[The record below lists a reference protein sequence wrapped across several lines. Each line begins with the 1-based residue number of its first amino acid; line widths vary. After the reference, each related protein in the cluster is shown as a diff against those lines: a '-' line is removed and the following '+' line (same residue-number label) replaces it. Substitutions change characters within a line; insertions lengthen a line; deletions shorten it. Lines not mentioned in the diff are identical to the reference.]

1 MPNRTFTEAGQNMR
15 IDCPY
20 CGPRDS
26 GEFVYRGDAKPRR
39 PDASDAEAFVDYVYL
54 RENVAGSMDEHWYHL
69 NGCRQW
75 LTVRRDTL
83 SHEIQSSRLSQ
94 ERGS

>member
-1 MPNRTFTEAGQNMR
+1 MR
-15 IDCPY
+15 AMSGLLVPCPH
-20 CGPRDS
+20 CGPRPYTEFS
-26 GEFVYRGDAKPRR
+26 FGGELR
-39 PDASDAEAFVDYVYL
+39 PVEAPDPEADFARVYL